1 MALLK
6 IHLEVSDTMPIKS
19 TREMFVHEL
28 ADLYDAEH
36 QFLEAQH
43 MMHANATDPKLK
55 TMLREH
61 IAESEQQVK
70 NLERVFGFLGK
81 QPKRQHCDG
90 AEGIVSEGKKAIAE
104 AGSPEMR
111 DSIIAGGATKAE
123 HYEMVSYADLIEVAT
138 LLKLRQAVPLLEK
151 NREQEVRTARRLE
164 RTSPRLLRQIAA

>member
-1 MALLK
+1 
-6 IHLEVSDTMPIKS
+6 MPMKS

-36 QFLEAQH
+36 QFLEAQR
-43 MMHANATDPKLK
+43 MMHSKATDIKLK
-55 TMLREH
+55 TMIEEH
-61 IAESEQQVK
+61 IAESEQQVT
-70 NLERVFGFLGK
+70 NLEKVFGIVGEP
-81 QPKRQHCDG
+81 PKRQHCDG
-90 AEGIVSEGKKAIAE
+90 AEGIVSEGEKAIAE

-123 HYEMVSYADLIEVAT
+123 HYEMVSYADLIEAAT

-164 RTSPRLLRQIAA
+164 RASPRLLKQIAA

>member
-1 MALLK
+1 
-6 IHLEVSDTMPIKS
+6 MPMKS

-36 QFLEAQH
+36 QFLAAQH
-43 MMHANATDPKLK
+43 MMHSKATDAKLK
-55 TMLREH
+55 TMIKEH

-70 NLERVFGFLGK
+70 NLERVFGTLGE

-104 AGSPEMR
+104 AGTPQMV
-111 DSIIAGGATKAE
+111 DSLIAGGATKAE
-123 HYEMVSYADLIEVAT
+123 HYEMVSYADLIEAAT
-138 LLKLRQAVPLLEK
+138 LLRLKSAIPLLEK

-164 RTSPRLLRQIAA
+164 RTSPRLMKLIAA

>member
-1 MALLK
+1 
-6 IHLEVSDTMPIKS
+6 MPMKS

-43 MMHANATDPKLK
+43 TMHAKASDIRLK
-55 TMLREH
+55 TMIKEH
-61 IAESEQQVK
+61 MVESEQHVK
-70 NLERVFGFLGK
+70 NLERVFEFLGE

-104 AGSPEMR
+104 AGSPEMC

-123 HYEMVSYADLIEVAT
+123 HYEMVSYADLIEAAT
-138 LLKLRQAVPLLEK
+138 LLKLRRAVPLLEK
-151 NREQEVRTARRLE
+151 NRQQEVRTARRLE
-164 RTSPRLLRQIAA
+164 RTSPRLLKQIAA

>member
-1 MALLK
+1 
-6 IHLEVSDTMPIKS
+6 MPMKS

-43 MMHANATDPKLK
+43 MMHSKATDLKLK
-55 TMLREH
+55 TMIKEH

-70 NLERVFGFLGK
+70 NLERVFGIVGE

-104 AGSPEMR
+104 AGSPEMC

-123 HYEMVSYADLIEVAT
+123 HYEMVSYADLIEAAT

-164 RTSPRLLRQIAA
+164 RTSPRLLKQIAA

>member
-1 MALLK
+1 
-6 IHLEVSDTMPIKS
+6 MPMKS

-36 QFLEAQH
+36 QFLEAQR
-43 MMHANATDPKLK
+43 MMHSKATDIKLK
-55 TMLREH
+55 TMIEEH
-61 IAESEQQVK
+61 IAESEEQVT
-70 NLERVFGFLGK
+70 NLEKVFGIVGEP
-81 QPKRQHCDG
+81 PKRQHCDG
-90 AEGIVSEGKKAIAE
+90 AEGIVSEGEKAIAE

-123 HYEMVSYADLIEVAT
+123 HYEMVSYADLIEAAT

-164 RTSPRLLRQIAA
+164 RASPRLLKQIAA